1 MADNKL
7 LKRWWLLPVA
17 LLCGFHPSGL
27 SPAFAQAQSVQRQGM
42 ISGTVVDQNGETV
55 IGASVIVE
63 GVKTTQGTV
72 TDFDG
77 KFSLKVAPG
86 TKLRITFV
94 GYKPMVVEAKN
105 GMRVTL
111 NEDSN
116 VLQGVEVVAY
126 GSRRR

>member
-27 SPAFAQAQSVQRQGM
+27 APASAEVQAVQRQGM

-55 IGASVIVE
+55 IGASVIIE
-63 GVKTTQGTV
+63 GGKTTQGTV

-94 GYKPMVVEAKN
+94 GYKPAVVSAKN
-105 GMRVTL
+105 GILNSATL
-111 NEDSN
+111 
-116 VLQGVEVVAY
+116 
-126 GSRRR
+126 